1 MATTA
6 APAAAAPR
14 GETFKD
20 NVRKSDVRIANI
32 EAAKAVADAV
42 RTSLG
47 PRGMDKMVCQSN
59 GEVVI
64 TNDGATI
71 LNKMTVTQPAAKML
85 VELARSQDAAAGDGT
100 TSVTVIC
107 GALLTACLKL
117 LERGMHPT
125 VVSDGFARAAE
136 VALEA
141 VESLAIPVDLGD
153 RGELTKAASTSLQ
166 SKVVS
171 QHAALLAPMAVD
183 CVLKVVDPDRPE
195 AVDLRDV
202 RVVAKLGGTV
212 DDSEL
217 VDGLVFD
224 QRSARGAGG
233 PTRVEN
239 AKIALIQFCLSP
251 PKTDLDNSVVVS
263 DYAAMDRVLRDERNH
278 VLGLVK
284 KIRAAGV
291 NVLLVQKSILRD
303 ATTDLALHY
312 LAKAKILVV
321 RDVERD
327 DIEIISKSLGL
338 RPVAHVDHLRED
350 KLGSAR
356 LVEDVA
362 LPGGGGGRIVRV
374 LGVANPGR
382 TACALLR
389 GSNALVLDEA
399 ARSLHDALCVVRC
412 LVLKRALVP
421 GGGAPEAAAAAALA
435 RWSATAAAGSEAAC
449 GRAFADA
456 LESVPYTLAE
466 NAGLCP
472 IDVVTELRARHAAA
486 ASAEERS
493 GKGSAESGDRNAGID
508 VRAGGVADMRERGVV
523 QPLLVSRSAIGLAAE
538 CVRMILKIDDIVPV
552 R

>member
-1 MATTA
+1 ME
-6 APAAAAPR
+6 R
-14 GETFKD
+14 GIDRASE
-20 NVRKSDVRIANI
+20 R
-32 EAAKAVADAV
+32 
-42 RTSLG
+42 RTSGRRSASPSDLLFFFFSKTSKKKRN
-47 PRGMDKMVCQSN
+47 PTPKLPNLFPQVCQPN

-71 LNKMTVTQPAAKML
+71 LNRMTVTQPAAKML

-141 VESLAIPVDLGD
+141 VESLAIPVDLRD
-153 RGELTKAASTSLQ
+153 RDELAKAASTSLQ

-183 CVLKVVDPDRPE
+183 CVLKGERRFWIIERAGEKGERIEERRRNFFKTELKKNSTFSKKKKKKLSSVVDPDRPE

-278 VLGLVK
+278 VLG
-284 KIRAAGV
+284 
-291 NVLLVQKSILRD
+291 
-303 ATTDLALHY
+303 
-312 LAKAKILVV
+312 
-321 RDVERD
+321 
-327 DIEIISKSLGL
+327 
-338 RPVAHVDHLRED
+338 
-350 KLGSAR
+350 
-356 LVEDVA
+356 
-362 LPGGGGGRIVRV
+362 
-374 LGVANPGR
+374 
-382 TACALLR
+382 
-389 GSNALVLDEA
+389 
-399 ARSLHDALCVVRC
+399 
-412 LVLKRALVP
+412 
-421 GGGAPEAAAAAALA
+421 
-435 RWSATAAAGSEAAC
+435 
-449 GRAFADA
+449 
-456 LESVPYTLAE
+456 
-466 NAGLCP
+466 
-472 IDVVTELRARHAAA
+472 
-486 ASAEERS
+486 
-493 GKGSAESGDRNAGID
+493 
-508 VRAGGVADMRERGVV
+508 
-523 QPLLVSRSAIGLAAE
+523 
-538 CVRMILKIDDIVPV
+538 
-552 R
+552 

>member
-1 MATTA
+1 MSFVVFAFSSFSWGFFQRASERTNNSHFSLSFSLFFF
-6 APAAAAPR
+6 P
-14 GETFKD
+14 FK
-20 NVRKSDVRIANI
+20 K
-32 EAAKAVADAV
+32 
-42 RTSLG
+42 
-47 PRGMDKMVCQSN
+47 
-59 GEVVI
+59 
-64 TNDGATI
+64 
-71 LNKMTVTQPAAKML
+71 
-85 VELARSQDAAAGDGT
+85 
-100 TSVTVIC
+100 
-107 GALLTACLKL
+107 KL
-117 LERGMHPT
+117 L
-125 VVSDGFARAAE
+125 
-136 VALEA
+136 
-141 VESLAIPVDLGD
+141 
-153 RGELTKAASTSLQ
+153 
-166 SKVVS
+166 
-171 QHAALLAPMAVD
+171 
-183 CVLKVVDPDRPE
+183 
-195 AVDLRDV
+195 
-202 RVVAKLGGTV
+202 
-212 DDSEL
+212 
-217 VDGLVFD
+217 
-224 QRSARGAGG
+224 
-233 PTRVEN
+233 
-239 AKIALIQFCLSP
+239 
-251 PKTDLDNSVVVS
+251 NS
-263 DYAAMDRVLRDERNH
+263 
-278 VLGLVK
+278 LVK

-350 KLGSAR
+350 KLGRAR

-362 LPGGGGGRIVRV
+362 LPGGGGGRVVRV

-389 GSNALVLDEA
+389 GSNALVLDEVSCFLCFLLVLLSLSLSLSLLFLPMYLTCSLSFEKFRFLEQA

-435 RWSATAAAGSEAAC
+435 RWGATRAAGSEAAC
-449 GRAFADA
+449 ARAFADA

-486 ASAEERS
+486 ASAEEKG
-493 GKGSAESGDRNAGID
+493 GKGSSKSADRNAGID
-508 VRAGGVADMRERGVV
+508 VRAGGVADMKERGVV

>member
-1 MATTA
+1 
-6 APAAAAPR
+6 
-14 GETFKD
+14 
-20 NVRKSDVRIANI
+20 VRREEEREFFYFEFGFFSSRIEWKEKLSSNSHPSI
-32 EAAKAVADAV
+32 
-42 RTSLG
+42 SL
-47 PRGMDKMVCQSN
+47 D
-59 GEVVI
+59 
-64 TNDGATI
+64 
-71 LNKMTVTQPAAKML
+71 
-85 VELARSQDAAAGDGT
+85 
-100 TSVTVIC
+100 
-107 GALLTACLKL
+107 
-117 LERGMHPT
+117 
-125 VVSDGFARAAE
+125 
-136 VALEA
+136 
-141 VESLAIPVDLGD
+141 
-153 RGELTKAASTSLQ
+153 TK
-166 SKVVS
+166 
-171 QHAALLAPMAVD
+171 
-183 CVLKVVDPDRPE
+183 
-195 AVDLRDV
+195 
-202 RVVAKLGGTV
+202 
-212 DDSEL
+212 
-217 VDGLVFD
+217 
-224 QRSARGAGG
+224 
-233 PTRVEN
+233 
-239 AKIALIQFCLSP
+239 KI
-251 PKTDLDNSVVVS
+251 NS
-263 DYAAMDRVLRDERNH
+263 
-278 VLGLVK
+278 LVK

-362 LPGGGGGRIVRV
+362 LPGGGGGRVVRV

-412 LVLKRALVP
+412 LVLRRALVP

-435 RWSATAAAGSEAAC
+435 RWSASRAAGSEAAC

-486 ASAEERS
+486 ASAEEKN
-493 GKGSAESGDRNAGID
+493 GKGSSESGDRNAGID
-508 VRAGGVADMRERGVV
+508 VRAGGVADMKERGVV
-523 QPLLVSRSAIGLAAE
+523 QPLLVSRSAIGLASE